1 MAIVES
7 TTIDGPS
14 CPCVCDDPSPPD
26 ACTTGDGGVKRLME
40 APSVRSEEATLSCLR
55 LTSPTFPPR
64 KMTVSY
70 IGLNMP
76 YLRLQGLWLGRAGF
90 RVGTHVRI
98 EVSERRLVM
107 EAVEPEDAR
116 CAEPHCPY
124 EARRKRRERRA
135 KRHEAL
141 SRRDPADA

>member
-14 CPCVCDDPSPPD
+14 CPRVCDNSSLPD
-26 ACTTGDGGVKRLME
+26 ASTMGDGGLKPLMQ
-40 APSVRSEEATLSCLR
+40 APSVRSEGAALACPS
-55 LTSPTFPPR
+55 LTSPTFAPR

-98 EVSERRLVM
+98 EVSDRRLLV
-107 EAVEPEDAR
+107 EAVEPEDLR
-116 CAEPHCPY
+116 CAEPDCPH
-124 EARRKRRERRA
+124 EAMRKRRERRA
-135 KRHEAL
+135 KLHHTP
-141 SRRDPADA
+141 RDRAPTDA